1 MNMRSTERR
10 ERHRDADRKALL
22 EAAERVFARD
32 GLAGASMRDIAAEAG
47 MSVGGV
53 YQFFPGKD
61 DLYLAVLEDVWR
73 AYQTAVKPSLDE
85 PGFKPRL
92 EAFTRA
98 SVSFFAGREAFLSV
112 FLAERSSF
120 TAAFHDKVLGV
131 VDLHKRVRRRQ
142 VSDLMQLGIEEGVLR
157 PDDDPELLA
166 SAYLG
171 LVSQCHV
178 DSLTGK
184 RHPLPSPDAILSI
197 FCHGVLPRG

>member
-1 MNMRSTERR
+1 MRSTERR
-10 ERHRDADRKALL
+10 ERHRDADRRALL

-32 GLAGASMRDIAAEAG
+32 GLAGASVRDIAAEAG

-61 DLYLAVLEDVWR
+61 DLYLAVLEEVWH
-73 AYQTAVKPSLDE
+73 AYQAAVKESLE
-85 PGFKPRL
+85 EGGFQTRL

-98 SVSFFAGREAFLSV
+98 SVAFFTGRQAFLSV
-112 FLAERSSF
+112 FLNERSNF
-120 TAAFHDKVLGV
+120 TAAFHDKVVSV

-142 VSDLMQLGIEEGVLR
+142 VTDLMRLGIEQGVLR
-157 PDDDPELLA
+157 AGDDPELLA

-171 LVSQCHV
+171 LVSQCHL

-184 RHPLPSPDAILSI
+184 RQSLPSPDAMVSI
-197 FCHGVLPRG
+197 FCHGVLSRT